1 MARASIPY
9 EEVKARAL
17 ANPRVKEAYDALEPA
32 YQLAC
37 LRIAKGLTQAEL
49 AEKAGVRQPNI
60 ARLESGKHQ
69 PTLELLRRVAAALG
83 YKLDVR
89 FIPAEDGQAE
99 PCIESASP

>member
-1 MARASIPY
+1 MARHSVPW
-9 EEVKARAL
+9 EEVKARLL
-17 ANPRVKEAYDALEPA
+17 ADPETKEAYDALEPA

-37 LRIAKGLTQAEL
+37 LRIEKGLTQEEL
-49 AEKAGVRQPNI
+49 AQRAGVRQPNI